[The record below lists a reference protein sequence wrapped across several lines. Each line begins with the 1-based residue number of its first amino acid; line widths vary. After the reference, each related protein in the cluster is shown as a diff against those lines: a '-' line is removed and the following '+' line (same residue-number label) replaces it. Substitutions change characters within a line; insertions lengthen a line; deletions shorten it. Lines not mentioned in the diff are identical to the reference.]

1 MKQPI
6 IAGIVAIALTG
17 CGTQMKIVT
26 VDVPVPIVPQCPE
39 VPQCQYKS
47 GELTDQDVKNDPGK
61 VAQYINYDLT
71 CAKGEA
77 KALRMCYDELKRT
90 SILVKPVVDDITKL
104 KANIEAAQQPQLD
117 K

>member
-1 MKQPI
+1 MKNSM
-6 IAGIVAIALTG
+6 IALAMVAALTG

-39 VPQCQYKS
+39 VPVCQYKS
-47 GELTDQDVKNDPGK
+47 SELTEQDVKTDPGK
-61 VAQYINYDLT
+61 IAQYINHDMT

-77 KALRMCYDELKRT
+77 KALRMCVDELKRT
-90 SILVKPVVDDITKL
+90 AELVKPVVDDITKL
-104 KANIEAAQQPQLD
+104 KANIDAAQQPRLD